1 VTPPGGSRPAIRLAR
16 RQRGERAHPW
26 IYRSEIAGVEDE
38 PAAGGIVTVLD
49 SEGGIVGR
57 GFYNPRTSLACRL
70 ATRRNEAVDAD
81 FFARRIQAAIDSRRS
96 LGARDAMRLVWSEA
110 DGLPGLVADRYRAV
124 LVVQCLTLGMS
135 RALPWIA
142 AGLRTALG
150 DLPIF
155 LSDDATAARLEGFAA
170 RQEWLDQI
178 GPSAVEIREGPCR
191 FTVRPG
197 LGHKTGFYLDQ
208 ADNRRLVASRA
219 AGHSVLDAFSYV
231 GAFAVHA
238 LAGGAARALLLDSS
252 GPALAEARDNLALN
266 GVAERAEL
274 RQTNAFDEL
283 RRLERDGARFGV
295 VILDPP
301 PFTRRKEALD
311 AAARGYKEVNLR
323 AMRLLEPA
331 GLLATFSCSHHVS
344 PATFEEICR
353 AAAGDAGVS
362 LRVITSLTQSP
373 DHPILLT
380 VPETRYLKGLLLE
393 RL

>member
-1 VTPPGGSRPAIRLAR
+1 VSTLRPREAAIRLAR
-16 RQRGERAHPW
+16 RRRGERAHPW
-26 IYRSEIAGVEDE
+26 IYRSEIAGIEGRPD
-38 PAAGGIVTVLD
+38 AGGIVTVLD
-49 SEGGIVGR
+49 SNGAVVGR

-70 ATRRNEAVDAD
+70 VTRRDEAVDAE
-81 FFARRIQAAIDSRRS
+81 FYTRRIRAALDARRS
-96 LGARDAMRLVWSEA
+96 LGERDAMRLVWSEA
-110 DGLPGLVADRYRAV
+110 DGLPGLVADRYREV

-150 DLPIF
+150 NLPIF
-155 LSDDATAARLEGFAA
+155 LSDDATAARLEGFAP
-170 RQEWLDQI
+170 RREWLDLV
-178 GPSAVEIREGPCR
+178 GPPAVEIREGPCR

-219 AGHSVLDAFSYV
+219 TGRSVLDAFSYV

-238 LAGGAARALLLDSS
+238 LVGGATRALLLDSS
-252 GPALAEARDNLALN
+252 AAALAEARDHLALN
-266 GVAERAEL
+266 GVAERAEARL
-274 RQTNAFDEL
+274 ANAFDEL
-283 RRLERDGARFGV
+283 RRLEREAARFGV

-311 AAARGYKEVNLR
+311 AAARGYKEINLR
-323 AMRLLEPA
+323 AMRLLEP
-331 GLLATFSCSHHVS
+331 GGILATFSCSHHVS
-344 PATFEEICR
+344 AAAFEDVCR
-353 AAAGDAGVS
+353 AAAGDAGVT
-362 LRVITSLTQSP
+362 LRLIAPLTQSP